1 MTEHTLRD
9 RRKLA
14 APYATAAWRTG
25 DIQDRVSP
33 ISVRRRYRDAAD
45 PEERGGLREVWDTT
59 FYDRVIQKK
68 IGQHLREEFAVQKEL
83 PYRFLTLLMQLNP
96 QPEGLSAREDD
107 SAAKAGALK
116 AKARG

>member
-1 MTEHTLRD
+1 MTEHALRD

-14 APYATAAWRTG
+14 APYATAAWRAG
-25 DIQDRVSP
+25 DVHSRVSLTSAP
-33 ISVRRRYRDAAD
+33 KRCYDAGRT
-45 PEERGGLREVWDTT
+45 EERGGLREVWDAT
-59 FYDRVIQKK
+59 FYDHVIQKK

-96 QPEGLSAREDD
+96 QPDGLSAREDD
-107 SAAKAGALK
+107 SAAKGALK